1 MADKINDLTAASAI
15 TESQQIEADTS
26 GSTAEKLTIA
36 QLRKYILNK
45 IIVSTA
51 STARSFAL
59 SDVSKY
65 VRFTAGTA
73 ITATIPANA
82 TTAFTAGDE
91 IEIQQS
97 GVGQITITPADGV
110 TVSALDGNLVS
121 AGTGALIRIKYIAA
135 DVWDVMGDLVNA

>member
-26 GSTAEKLTIA
+26 GSTAEKLTVA
-36 QLRKYILNK
+36 QIRKYILNK

-73 ITATIPANA
+73 IVATIPANA
-82 TTAFTAGDE
+82 TVALTAGDE

-97 GVGQITITPADGV
+97 GAGQITITPAGGV

-121 AGTGALIRIKYIAA
+121 AGTGALVRIKYIAA